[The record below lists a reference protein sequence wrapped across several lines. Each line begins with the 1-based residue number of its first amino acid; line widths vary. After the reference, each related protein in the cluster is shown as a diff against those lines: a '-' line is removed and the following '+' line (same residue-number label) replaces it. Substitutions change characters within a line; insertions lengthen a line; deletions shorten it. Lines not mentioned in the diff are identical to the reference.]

1 MSVSPVEQERVA
13 MALHVVI
20 GAGPVGSATAL
31 LLAERGDDVRLL
43 TRGGAGPEHARVHR
57 MRVDATDAAA
67 LAEQCVGAAAIFQ
80 CAGLPY
86 ARWTTGFPPLNDAAI
101 GAAESSGAV
110 LVSVGNLYGYGEF
123 DGAVTESHPLRPNS
137 VKGRLRAELWEAAL
151 AAHGAGRIRAAEVRG
166 SDYLGAG
173 AKSTFTETVLPAVVA
188 GRTALFP
195 GDPDAPH
202 SWTAV
207 EDVARTAVAV
217 ADDESAWGRAWHV
230 PTAEPMSVRALAELA
245 ASLAGTAPARVRR
258 MPSVLLWAAG
268 LVNADAREVR
278 ELRYQFD
285 RPFVLDSTAAT
296 KEFGIE
302 PTPTGEALRATLD
315 TRDGTA

>member
-1 MSVSPVEQERVA
+1 MS
-13 MALHVVI
+13 LHVVI
-20 GAGPVGSATAL
+20 GAGPVGAATAL
-31 LLAERGDDVRLL
+31 LLAERGDEVRLL
-43 TRGGAGPEHARVHR
+43 TRSGSGPEHARVR
-57 MRVDATDAAA
+57 RLRVDAADAAA
-67 LAEQCVGAAAIFQ
+67 LAEHCAGATAIHQ

-86 ARWTTGFPPLNDAAI
+86 ARWATDFPPLNAAAI

-110 LVSVGNLYGYGEF
+110 LVTAGNLYGYGEF
-123 DGAVTESHPLRPNS
+123 DGPVTESQPLRPNS
-137 VKGRLRAELWEAAL
+137 SKGRVRAELWEAAL
-151 AAHGAGRIRAAEVRG
+151 AAHRAGRIRTAEVRG

-173 AKSTFTETVLPAVVA
+173 AKSTFTEVVLSAVTA

-207 EDVARTAVAV
+207 EDVARTLVAV
-217 ADDESAWGRAWHV
+217 AADESAWGRAWHV
-230 PTAEPMSVRALAELA
+230 PTADPISVRALAELA
-245 ASLAGTAPARVRR
+245 TTLAGASPARVRR
-258 MPSVLLWAAG
+258 MPSALLWAAG
-268 LVNADAREVR
+268 LFDADAREIR

-302 PTPTGEALRATLD
+302 PTPTREALRATLD
-315 TRDGTA
+315 TRDAAIT